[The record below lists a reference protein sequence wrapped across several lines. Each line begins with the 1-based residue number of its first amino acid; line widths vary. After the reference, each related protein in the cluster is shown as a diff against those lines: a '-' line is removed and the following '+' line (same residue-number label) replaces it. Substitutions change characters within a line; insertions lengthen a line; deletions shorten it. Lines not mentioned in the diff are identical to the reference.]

1 MLISLCIILWKPTL
15 NNNEISTICAPFN
28 AYIRSIK
35 LFLKIW
41 DITSWKKKSKTVL
54 HLTAF
59 EENHCFSFA
68 ISVARSFSNERY
80 LHLHDS
86 WNTSI
91 CGSDEIQ
98 MCAHWWISRNEKTVG
113 NITKQKHY
121 SIRISIVCQMIER
134 WWWKVFRYKHFW
146 NVKTIKPKIK
156 YPKIKYKRNH
166 KF

>member
-15 NNNEISTICAPFN
+15 NNNEIYISYCIHQKHQTISKN
-28 AYIRSIK
+28 MRHNI
-35 LFLKIW
+35 L
-41 DITSWKKKSKTVL
+41 KKKSKTVP